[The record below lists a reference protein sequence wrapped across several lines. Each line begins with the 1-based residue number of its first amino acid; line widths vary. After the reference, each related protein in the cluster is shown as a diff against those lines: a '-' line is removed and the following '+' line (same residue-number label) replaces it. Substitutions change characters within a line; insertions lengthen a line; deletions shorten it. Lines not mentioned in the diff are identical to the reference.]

1 MQFLTVV
8 DSNTNLRIQAQII
21 RRNLIADHLTN

>member
-21 RRNLIADHLTN
+21 RSNLIADHLTN

>member
-1 MQFLTVV
+1 MQFLTVA

-21 RRNLIADHLTN
+21 RSNLIADHLTN